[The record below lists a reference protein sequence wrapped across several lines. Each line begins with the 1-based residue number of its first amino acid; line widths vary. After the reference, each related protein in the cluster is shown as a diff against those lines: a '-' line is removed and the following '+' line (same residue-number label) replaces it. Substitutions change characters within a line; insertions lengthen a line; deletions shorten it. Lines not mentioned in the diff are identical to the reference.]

1 MSKAKIKRLFEKLE
15 CIKPRFSCESIIVV
29 CAIFQVICTL
39 YFIIYDNDRLFFNDI
54 PEIQSKL
61 PIKKSCNVAMRS
73 ILQRKASLAIFDNNI
88 INLIEDSNYDFFDF
102 EGEEELF
109 DIIAYKALNKCTVI
123 ITDKL
128 GDRFF
133 TFYFK
138 GTESNQYIYGRYIY
152 KIDEIT
158 YENLTKET
166 L

>member
-1 MSKAKIKRLFEKLE
+1 MRNAKIKRMYEKFKSV
-15 CIKPRFSCESIIVV
+15 KPKVFCEFIIVI

-39 YFIIYDNDRLFFNDI
+39 YLIIHDSDRLFFNDM

-61 PIKKSCNVAMRS
+61 SIKKSCNVAMRS

-102 EGEEELF
+102 VGGEELF
-109 DIIAYKALNKCTVI
+109 DIIAYKTLNKCTVI
-123 ITDKL
+123 IIDKL

-138 GTESNQYIYGRYIY
+138 DTESSQYIFGRYIY